1 MDAHNYIHVDMKLNI
16 YTRDATKV
24 DFYTLKKIGFLRNP
38 QKRFRRL
45 ENVSKCVK
53 MLKKRIFNS
62 KGRTFKGS
70 SPVYPREE
78 PLKVR

>member
-1 MDAHNYIHVDMKLNI
+1 MVVYNKTVKKASNRTEIGSVGLHS
-16 YTRDATKV
+16 
-24 DFYTLKKIGFLRNP
+24 KKIGFLRNP

-62 KGRTFKGS
+62 T
-70 SPVYPREE
+70 E
-78 PLKVR
+78 PLKVLPADTRGKNL

>member
-1 MDAHNYIHVDMKLNI
+1 MYIP
-16 YTRDATKV
+16 
-24 DFYTLKKIGFLRNP
+24 YTLKKIGFLRNP

-62 KGRTFKGS
+62 T
-70 SPVYPREE
+70 E
-78 PLKVR
+78 PLKVLLADTREEPSTTKPFLKFRIAEKGFVKKYEAFRVS